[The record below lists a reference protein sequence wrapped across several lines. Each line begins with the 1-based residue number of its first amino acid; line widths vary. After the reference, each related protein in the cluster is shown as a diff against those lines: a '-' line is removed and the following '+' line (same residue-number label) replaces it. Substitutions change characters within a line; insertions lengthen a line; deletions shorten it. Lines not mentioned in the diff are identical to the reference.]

1 MSAAAKTAL
10 AVPPSRRPLA
20 RLLSCIRM
28 DEVLVLQGTPFFGAL
43 FSMGAVTKAKCLEL
57 IVLTAANSCLV
68 AHVFVLNDL
77 SGSSTDVR
85 DPNRSGQ
92 VFAVRGIGRREAGV
106 LCVALLIFS
115 LLLLIP
121 FGTTVLFLALV
132 VAIASA
138 LYSFMLKGAPVAS
151 SLLHLAG
158 GLLHF
163 LLGYSLFHALDG
175 RGLEIGSFFALTFAA
190 GHLTHE
196 ARDCASDL
204 ANGIRTNAVR
214 FGRAPAFVAGFVL
227 FTAADVLLIVMAI
240 RGVVPHALVM
250 IGALYPLHL
259 YWTLRT
265 FYAGLT
271 FENIRRLQT
280 GYRILYAVIGLMI
293 VLTVSES
300 FRGT

>member
-1 MSAAAKTAL
+1 MSVAAKTAL
-10 AVPPSRRPLA
+10 AAPPRTRSFA

-28 DEVLVLQGTPFFGAL
+28 GEVLVLQGTPFLGAV
-43 FSMGAVTKAKCLEL
+43 FSMGALTKAKCLDL
-57 IVLTAANSCLV
+57 IVLTAASSCLV

-77 SGSSTDVR
+77 SGSSTDIR
-85 DPNRSGQ
+85 DPNRSTQ
-92 VFAVRGIGRREAGV
+92 VFSVRGIRRREAGA
-106 LCVALLIFS
+106 LCAALLIVS

-121 FGTTVLFLALV
+121 FGKTVLFLALA
-132 VAIASA
+132 VAMVSA
-138 LYSFMLKGAPVAS
+138 LYSFLLKGTPVAS

-163 LLGYSLFHALDG
+163 LLGYSLFHALDW

-196 ARDCASDL
+196 ARDCAGDL
-204 ANGIRTNAVR
+204 ANRIRTNAVR
-214 FGRAPAFVAGFVL
+214 FGRAPTFAAGFVL
-227 FTAADVLLIVMAI
+227 FTVADVLLIVMAI
-240 RGVVPHALVM
+240 RGVVPHALVI
-250 IGALYPLHL
+250 IGLLYPLHF

-280 GYRILYAVIGLMI
+280 GYRMLYAIIGLMI
-293 VLTVSES
+293 VFTVNL
-300 FRGT
+300 

>member
-1 MSAAAKTAL
+1 MSAAAKPAL
-10 AVPPSRRPLA
+10 AAAPRKRLFA

-28 DEVLVLQGTPFFGAL
+28 DEVLVLQGTPLFGAL
-43 FSMGAVTKAKCLEL
+43 FSMGALTKAKCFEL
-57 IVLTAANSCLV
+57 IVLMAANSCLV

-92 VFAVRGIGRREAGV
+92 VFAVRGIGRREAAA
-106 LCVALLIFS
+106 LCAALLIVS

-121 FGTTVLFLALV
+121 FGMTVLLLALA

-138 LYSFMLKGAPVAS
+138 LYSFLLKGAPVAS

-163 LLGYSLFHALDG
+163 LLGYSLFHALDL
-175 RGLEIGSFFALTFAA
+175 RGLEIGSFFALTFAG

-196 ARDCASDL
+196 ARDFASDL
-204 ANGIRTNAVR
+204 ANGIRTNAVK
-214 FGRAPAFVAGFVL
+214 FGRAPTFAAGFVL

-240 RGVVPHALVM
+240 RGVVPHALIM
-250 IGALYPLHL
+250 IGALYPLHF

-265 FYAGLT
+265 FYTGLT

-280 GYRILYAVIGLMI
+280 GYRILYAVIGLMM
-293 VLTVSES
+293 VLTESGS
-300 FRGT
+300 FRGA